1 VGKLKDINLPTSIN
15 KRFIIPNRGKK
26 HMSAPNTAVPNF
38 NSLVTQFAQIANLT
52 HTPGR
57 VYDKVHAVNESGRYM
72 VERKTGG
79 IYGIKSWNQH
89 NPRRLYGTLDTVD
102 QWDWSVFPAV
112 PVAGTISETLHNARE
127 ATFVVTYKKRG
138 RPLGAKNKV
147 RVLSSSVKVLSSPT
161 TQNSP

>member
-1 VGKLKDINLPTSIN
+1 
-15 KRFIIPNRGKK
+15 
-26 HMSAPNTAVPNF
+26 MSTPNTTVPNF

-52 HTPGR
+52 HIPGR

-72 VERKTGG
+72 VERKTGY

-102 QWDWSVFPAV
+102 QWDWSVFPAI
-112 PVAGTISETLHNARE
+112 PKTGTMAEYYHSDRENQYTLS
-127 ATFVVTYKKRG
+127 YKKRG

-147 RVLSSSVKVLSSPT
+147 KVLSSPT

>member
-1 VGKLKDINLPTSIN
+1 MGKLKNINLSTSIN

-38 NSLVTQFAQIANLT
+38 NSLVTQFAQTANLT

-57 VYDKVHAVNESGRYM
+57 VYDKVHAVNNEGRYM
-72 VERKTGG
+72 VGRYSGN

-89 NPRRLYGTLDTVD
+89 NPRRLYGTLDTID
-102 QWDWSVFPAV
+102 QWDWSVFPAI
-112 PVAGTISETLHNARE
+112 PKTGTMAEAYHNARE

-138 RPLGAKNKV
+138 RPLGVKNKIKT
-147 RVLSSSVKVLSSPT
+147 LSTASSP
-161 TQNSP
+161 ND

>member
-15 KRFIIPNRGKK
+15 KRFIITNRGKK
-26 HMSAPNTAVPNF
+26 HMSTPNTTVPNF

-52 HTPGR
+52 HISGR
-57 VYDKVHAVNESGRYM
+57 VYDKVYAVNESGRYM
-72 VERKTGG
+72 VERKTGN

-102 QWDWSVFPAV
+102 QWDWSVFPAI
-112 PVAGTISETLHNARE
+112 PKTGTIAEADHIGRE
-127 ATFVVTYKKRG
+127 NVFKGNYKKRG

-147 RVLSSSVKVLSSPT
+147 KILSSST
-161 TQNSP
+161 AQNSP